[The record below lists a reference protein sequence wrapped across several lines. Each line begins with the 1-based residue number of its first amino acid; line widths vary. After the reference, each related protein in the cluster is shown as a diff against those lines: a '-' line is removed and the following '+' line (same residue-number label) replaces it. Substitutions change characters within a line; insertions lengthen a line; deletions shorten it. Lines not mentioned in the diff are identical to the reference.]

1 MPLAYRLYRYIKCD
15 KQSLMPLAYRLS
27 RYIKCDRASPTY
39 GNRPTPPFLPSLDTI
54 ALVP

>member
-1 MPLAYRLYRYIKCD
+1 MAYRLYRYIKCD